1 MKFIKPFSGATGGS
15 AYPTD
20 FNIGDECPDNL
31 VQAATEAGAVEAPKT
46 KTKADKE

>member
-20 FNIGDECPDNL
+20 FKVGDDCPDDL
-31 VQAATEAGAVEAPKT
+31 VKAATAAGAAEASKPKA
-46 KTKADKE
+46 KTDKE

>member
-15 AYPTD
+15 AYPTE
-20 FNIGDECPDNL
+20 FKVGDDCPDDL
-31 VQAATEAGAVEAPKT
+31 VKAATAAGAVEALKT